1 MNKNQ
6 QRKVKRRNFLKGI
19 LPVAAFSLLPVGLL
33 ECFAQIG
40 KRSMEIQIGDKITIG
55 GIDKVYT
62 VTEVISGVTSSE
74 L

>member
-1 MNKNQ
+1 M
-6 QRKVKRRNFLKGI
+6 KRRNFLKGI

-33 ECFAQIG
+33 KCFAQIG
-40 KRSMEIQIGDKITIG
+40 KRSPEMMVGDKFTIA

-62 VTEVISGVTSSE
+62 VTEIINGVPSTE